1 MYISIS
7 VISQSQSNPSY
18 LSVLLM
24 VLVEESLPP
33 VLDAGLDVLGGH
45 HAGTVPGKREM
56 EKCKYI
62 IYKYISL

>member
-1 MYISIS
+1 MQKCLHPISLRLPESIC
-7 VISQSQSNPSY
+7 PLSY
-18 LSVLLM
+18 LPILVV

-56 EKCKYI
+56 EKM
-62 IYKYISL
+62 